1 MKIKILFVADRSFA
15 AEELI
20 SSVGEDEIFELQPSV
35 NTRKALVVSL
45 RQDLPDILVLDIN
58 LPLVDGIDALLAIS
72 RKYPSVKTIVI
83 SDYRSPRLIAEIKN
97 LGAKGYFVK
106 GVSFDEF
113 KKIALELF
121 EGSIWGEYLDAKAV
135 IPKSYYLSDELKAYH
150 LTEREVEVI
159 QLTLKEFNRKEISDF
174 LFLSEFA
181 IQTIMENIYVKL
193 GIQNENQLIS
203 FAKEKKIVD

>member
-1 MKIKILFVADRSFA
+1 MKIKTLFVTDRSFVT
-15 AEELI
+15 EELV
-20 SSVGEDEIFELQPSV
+20 SSVEEDEVFELQPSV

-45 RQDLPDILVLDIN
+45 RQDIPDILVLDIN

-72 RKYPSVKTIVI
+72 RKYPTVKTIVI
-83 SDYRSPRLIAEIKN
+83 SDYSSPRLITEIKN

-106 GVSFDEF
+106 GMPFDEF
-113 KKIALELF
+113 KKMALEVYNGL
-121 EGSIWGEYLDAKAV
+121 IWAEYLDADAGL
-135 IPKSYYLSDELKAYH
+135 PKSYYLSEELRAYH

-159 QLTLKEFNRKEISDF
+159 QLTLKDFSLKEISDF

-181 IQTIMENIYVKL
+181 IQTIMENIYLKL